1 MNAVE
6 VFEDIKAVGE
16 RIASNDEQRF
26 PEAASAGD
34 FFRQGDIYITLHERV
49 PEGAEPCSVALQLAP
64 GTTKGSRHV
73 LSHNRLSMY
82 TLPVRM
88 RCLGL
93 YFNARKR

>member
-73 LSHNRLSMY
+73 GATIDCRCTRFL
-82 TLPVRM
+82 VRM